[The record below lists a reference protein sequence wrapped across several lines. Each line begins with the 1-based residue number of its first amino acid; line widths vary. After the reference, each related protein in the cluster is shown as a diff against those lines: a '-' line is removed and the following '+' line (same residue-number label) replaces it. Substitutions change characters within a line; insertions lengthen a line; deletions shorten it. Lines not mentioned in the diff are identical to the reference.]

1 MRRTLPKTP
10 ATFFNNVRVPYDV
23 LAVASQMPPELR
35 NRRSRPHRGLAIH
48 KPKIG
53 PELKKKSAANRPE
66 LACLIV

>member
-10 ATFFNNVRVPYDV
+10 ATFFNNVRVPDV

-53 PELKKKSAANRPE
+53 PKFKTSAANRPE